1 MEKEKTISGWIRD
14 RRFSLRGKMI
24 LLISLLIA
32 AVSLLFA
39 SLLYD
44 LISDTIEDQ
53 VGKRAL
59 SIAHSVAEI
68 PELQD
73 AFALEDPGAV
83 IQDIVTPIL
92 EKTEAEFIVV
102 GNREGIRY
110 SHPDP
115 EKIGGEMVGGDN
127 ERALRFGESYISK
140 KRGTLGLS
148 IRGKVPVYHEGE
160 IVGVVSVGIL
170 NDSVQTTI
178 EQRARSLWLTLGL
191 VLLIGIIGAVAISNY
206 IKQLLGNKEP
216 EEISDLYTRQ
226 EAILQSTHEGI
237 LATDAEGRITLI
249 NTAASEILNGSPEA
263 IRGGSVHRLLPPNTD
278 LGQAYRG
285 REMVLGNQTVL
296 ANQIPISGS
305 GTYAGSVITFQRK
318 SEIQKMT
325 EELSRIRQY
334 ANAQRAQTHEHSN
347 KMHIILGLLM
357 NGRPDEAIDYIR
369 KENNAQ
375 HSQLKFLE
383 DRLSD
388 PLIQALLQGKQIRA
402 VELGVTLSINPD
414 SRLSHELS
422 EVRQDALLTAL
433 GNVIENAFDAVRGK
447 ADGKRAVSV
456 YFTDLGNDVLFEVE
470 DTGGGV
476 APGSFRHLF
485 EQGFSTKNGEGR
497 GIGLALSRQSLTEVG
512 GEITYEEGEAGA
524 CFIISIPKEEV
535 EKS

>member
-1 MEKEKTISGWIRD
+1 MEKRNILSG
-14 RRFSLRGKMI
+14 RFSLRGKMI

-44 LISDTIEDQ
+44 LISDTVEDQ
-53 VGKRAL
+53 AGKRAI

-73 AFALEDPGAV
+73 AFSLEDPASV

-102 GNREGIRY
+102 GNLDGIRY
-110 SHPDP
+110 SHPEP
-115 EKIGGEMVGGDN
+115 EKIGEEMVGGDN

-170 NDSVQTTI
+170 NDSVQTLI

-191 VLLIGIIGAVAISNY
+191 ILLIGIIGAVAISNY
-206 IKQLLGNKEP
+206 IKRLLGNKEP
-216 EEISDLYTRQ
+216 EEISDLYSRQ

-237 LATDAEGRITLI
+237 LATDANGRITLI
-249 NTAASEILNGSPEA
+249 NTAASQILNGSPEMVQ
-263 IRGGSVHRLLPPNTD
+263 GGSIDRFLPPNIG
-278 LGQAYRG
+278 LGREYQG

-296 ANQIPISGS
+296 ANQTPLSGS

-318 SEIQKMT
+318 SEIQKIT

-334 ANAQRAQTHEHSN
+334 ANTQRAQTHEHSN
-347 KMHIILGLLM
+347 KMHVILGLLM
-357 NGRPDEAIDYIR
+357 NGRPEEAIDYIQ
-369 KENNAQ
+369 KENNVK

-383 DRLSD
+383 DRLYD

-402 VELGVTLSINPD
+402 EELGVKLFINPD

-422 EVRQDALLTAL
+422 EEQQDAVLTAL

-447 ADGKRAVSV
+447 ADG
-456 YFTDLGNDVLFEVE
+456 E
-470 DTGGGV
+470 
-476 APGSFRHLF
+476 
-485 EQGFSTKNGEGR
+485 
-497 GIGLALSRQSLTEVG
+497 
-512 GEITYEEGEAGA
+512 
-524 CFIISIPKEEV
+524 
-535 EKS
+535 

>member
-1 MEKEKTISGWIRD
+1 MDKEKAFSG
-14 RRFSLRGKMI
+14 RRGNRPLSLRGKMI

-39 SLLYD
+39 FLLHD

-53 VGKRAL
+53 AGKRAL
-59 SIAHSVAEI
+59 SIANAVAEI
-68 PELQD
+68 PELKD
-73 AFALEDPGAV
+73 AFALEDPSAV

-102 GNREGIRY
+102 GNLEGIRY

-115 EKIGGEMVGGDN
+115 ERIGGKMVGGDN
-127 ERALRFGESYISK
+127 ERALRYGESYVSK

-170 NDSVQTTI
+170 NDSVQTLI
-178 EQRARSLWLTLGL
+178 EQRARSLWLTLSL
-191 VLLIGIIGAVAISNY
+191 VLLIGTIGAVLISGY
-206 IKQLLGNKEP
+206 IKRLLGNKEP
-216 EEISDLYTRQ
+216 EEISELYTRQ
-226 EAILQSTHEGI
+226 EAILRSTHEGI
-237 LATDAEGRITLI
+237 LATDAHGRITLI
-249 NTAASEILNGSPEA
+249 NTAAGEILNGSPEA
-263 IRGGSVHRLLPPNTD
+263 VPGGSVHQLLPPNTD
-278 LGQAYRG
+278 LGQAYQG
-285 REMVLGNQTVL
+285 REMVLGNQTVI
-296 ANQIPISGS
+296 ANQTPLSGS
-305 GTYAGSVITFQRK
+305 GAYTGSVITFQRK
-318 SEIQKMT
+318 SEIQKIT

-347 KMHIILGLLM
+347 KMHVILGLLM

-369 KENNAQ
+369 KENSAR

-388 PLIQALLQGKQIRA
+388 PLIQALLQGKQTRA
-402 VELGVTLSINPD
+402 VELGITLSIDPD
-414 SRLSHELS
+414 SKLSHELS
-422 EVRQDALLTAL
+422 EARQDAVLTAL
-433 GNVIENAFDAVRGK
+433 GNVIENAIDAVRGK
-447 ADGKRAVSV
+447 PDGKRTVSV

-476 APGSFRHLF
+476 APGGFGRLF
-485 EQGFSTKNGEGR
+485 EQGFSTKAGEGR
-497 GIGLALSRQSLTEVG
+497 GIGLALSWQSLAEAG

-524 CFIISIPKEEV
+524 CFIISIPKEKEDQ
-535 EKS
+535 S